1 MGKQS
6 EVTQNVSLVG
16 RMRVNKATNTDR
28 QNKLNFNT
36 RSKQRSYLFLGDS
49 WNPDAKSSA
58 LLSLDLPQPWETI
71 PTIFKVVGEIVHNN
85 ILFHSSEFCT
95 GLQRV

>member
-6 EVTQNVSLVG
+6 EVTQNVSLIG
-16 RMRVNKATNTDR
+16 NSSVNKTTNTNR
-28 QNKLNFNT
+28 QNKLKFNIM
-36 RSKQRSYLFLGDS
+36 SKQRSYLFLRDS
-49 WNPDAKSSA
+49 QNPEAKSSA
-58 LLSLDLPQPWETI
+58 PLSLDLPQPWKTI
-71 PTIFKVVGEIVHNN
+71 PTIYKVVGEIVHNN

>member
-49 WNPDAKSSA
+49 WNPEAKSSA
-58 LLSLDLPQPWETI
+58 LLPWISHSLGRQ
-71 PTIFKVVGEIVHNN
+71 FQ
-85 ILFHSSEFCT
+85 LFLRLLE
-95 GLQRV
+95 R